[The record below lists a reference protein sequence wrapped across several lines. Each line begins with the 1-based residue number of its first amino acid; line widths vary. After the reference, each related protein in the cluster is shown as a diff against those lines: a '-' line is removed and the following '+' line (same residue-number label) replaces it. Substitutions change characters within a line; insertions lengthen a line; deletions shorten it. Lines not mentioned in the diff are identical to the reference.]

1 MARPELIPSLLTDL
15 RTRAGLTQ
23 AQCATM
29 TLAGLRTW
37 KHWEAG
43 TRSMPLAALELW
55 CLAILAGRHLPPD
68 NWCEPWVR
76 CEFMALIPP
85 ASIPAA
91 ERVGVAA
98 STLVRARK
106 RASLDPLP
114 KGRPSRS

>member
-1 MARPELIPSLLTDL
+1 MARSELIPALLLDL

-55 CLAILAGRHLPPD
+55 CLALLAGGHLQPGD
-68 NWCEPWVR
+68 WCEPWVR
-76 CEFMALIPP
+76 RDFMTLFSSSAGLISSSP
-85 ASIPAA
+85 
-91 ERVGVAA
+91 
-98 STLVRARK
+98 STITARC
-106 RASLDPLP
+106 R
-114 KGRPSRS
+114 R